1 MVLNEDKIQGYVEAI
16 VFRNDENGYTVLK
29 LSDEGKKSNVVGFFH
44 YVNPGQFIEARGY
57 YSEHPVYGSQ
67 FNAES
72 YEIKTPTDTVGYER
86 YLGSGIIKGIGP
98 ALAARIV
105 AEFGEDTFRV
115 IEEEPECLAR
125 VKGIS
130 SKKAQEIGVLF
141 AEEKDMRNA
150 FVFLQKY
157 GITINL
163 AVKIYQRYGNGL
175 YDIINENPYNIA
187 EEISGVGF
195 KTADDIAEKVGISKE
210 SDCRIRSGI
219 LYVLSQAMADGHTY
233 LPEDILISRGAEIL
247 QVPEELVSTA
257 RMDLTVE
264 HRLITKE
271 YNGQLCCYDAR
282 FYYMELNV
290 AAKLYEMSDVFEI
303 NEDVL
308 KKRIAAVS
316 GEEGIELDEKQQ
328 TAVRESF
335 CNGVTVITGG
345 PGTGKTTTINTILR
359 CYEQEQFDIALAAP
373 TGRAAKRMT
382 EACGY
387 EAKTIHRLLEAG
399 GISEG
404 GGAFARNE
412 DNPIE
417 ADLII
422 IDEMSMV
429 DISLMNSLL
438 KAVVPGTRLILV
450 GDVNQLP
457 SVGPGNVLKD
467 IIESGRIATV
477 RLDHIFRQAQKSDI
491 VVNAHKINRGEIPV
505 VDNKSEDFFMLKRYT
520 PEVVIEVMRILIQ
533 DKLPRFLEC
542 KPSDIQILTPMKK
555 GNLGVE
561 RLNEVFQGYLNPPEQ
576 GKNEKEL
583 FGHIFR
589 EGDKVMQIKNNYQLE
604 WEITGKYNIPVDAGV
619 GVFNGDMGII
629 KTINTFAE
637 LITVEFDDG
646 RCIDYTYKDAEEL
659 EHAYA
664 VTIHK
669 SQGSEY
675 PGVILP
681 LLSGPE
687 MLMTRN
693 LLYTAVTRARKCV
706 TVVGDER
713 TFERMI
719 CNDAEKV
726 RYTGLRYCM
735 LEVWKERR
743 ELTD

>member
-1 MVLNEDKIQGYVEAI
+1 MEHSESIRGYVDSI
-16 VFRNDENGYTVLK
+16 VFRNEENGYTVLK
-29 LSDEGKKSNVVGFFH
+29 LSDDEKKSSVVGFFH
-44 YVNPGQFIEARGY
+44 YVNPGQFIEASGY

-67 FNAES
+67 FNMES
-72 YEIKTPTDTVGYER
+72 YEIKTPVDVEGFKR

-105 AEFGEDTFRV
+105 DEFGQDTFRI
-115 IEEEPECLAR
+115 IEEEPECLSR

-130 SKKAQEIGVLF
+130 AKKAQEIGVLF
-141 AEEKDMRNA
+141 EEEKDMREA

-163 AVKIYQRYGNGL
+163 AVKIYQRFGNGL
-175 YDIINENPYNIA
+175 YEIINDDPYMIA
-187 EEISGVGF
+187 EEINGVGF
-195 KTADDIAEKVGISKE
+195 KTADEIAARVGISRE

-233 LPEDILISRGAEIL
+233 LPEEVLTSRAAEML
-247 QVPEELVSTA
+247 GVSGDMVSKA
-257 RMDLTVE
+257 RMDLTIE
-264 HRLITKE
+264 RRLIAKQ
-271 YNGQLCCYDAR
+271 YDCLCCYDAR
-282 FYYMELNV
+282 FYYMEYNV
-290 AAKLYEMSDVFEI
+290 ASKLYELSDSYRI

-308 KKRIAAVS
+308 KIRISEVS
-316 GEEGIELDEKQQ
+316 RDEGITLDDKQIM
-328 TAVRESF
+328 AVRESF
-335 CNGVTVITGG
+335 CNGITVITGG
-345 PGTGKTTTINTILR
+345 PGTGKTTTINTIIK
-359 CYEQEQFDIALAAP
+359 CYEKEQFDIALAAP

-382 EACGY
+382 EATGY

-399 GISEG
+399 GIEDERNG
-404 GGAFARNE
+404 FARNE
-412 DNPIE
+412 DNPLE

-438 KAVVPGTRLILV
+438 KAVVPGTRMVLV

-467 IIESGRIATV
+467 IIESGLIPTV
-477 RLDHIFRQAQKSDI
+477 KLDHVFRQAQKSDI
-491 VVNAHKINRGEIPV
+491 VVNAHKINAGEIPV

-520 PEVVIEVMRILIQ
+520 PDVIMEVMRILIQ
-533 DKLPRFLEC
+533 EKLPGYLDC
-542 KPSDIQILTPMKK
+542 KPADIQILTPMRK

-561 RLNEVFQGYLNPPEQ
+561 HLNEVFQRYMNPPEQ

-583 FGHIFR
+583 FGRIFR
-589 EGDKVMQIKNNYQLE
+589 EGDKVMQIKNNYRLE
-604 WEITGKYNIPVDAGV
+604 WEITGRYNIPVDAGA

-629 KTINTFAE
+629 KSINTFAE
-637 LITVEFDDG
+637 LITVEFDEG
-646 RCIDYTYKDAEEL
+646 RCVDYTYKDAEEL

-675 PGVILP
+675 PGVVIP

-706 TVVGDER
+706 TIVGDER

-719 CNDAEKV
+719 RNDMEKV
-726 RYTGLRYCM
+726 RYTGLGYCIKNVI
-735 LEVWKERR
+735 EERKG
-743 ELTD
+743 LTD